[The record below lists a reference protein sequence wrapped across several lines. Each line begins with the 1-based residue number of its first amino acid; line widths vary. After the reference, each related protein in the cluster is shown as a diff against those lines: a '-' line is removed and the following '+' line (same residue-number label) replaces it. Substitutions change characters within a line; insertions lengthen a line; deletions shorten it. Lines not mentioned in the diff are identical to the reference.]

1 MSDLKA
7 VTENVVPSSIK
18 QVGIITKYTFLDY
31 FRSRRFLILAIIT
44 LLIGFLLTFAV
55 GYYNPPGFK
64 QSALDFYSNW
74 WGNATTFVVILSGIF
89 FGGDAISG
97 EFQNKTGYFS
107 IPNPIRRSSIYVGK
121 WLAAFIASTVIL
133 GVFTVIT
140 LGNGLAY
147 FGLNVPFQFWES
159 LLFTWIYLVA
169 VLGVTFFFSAL
180 FKSSS
185 IAILTTV
192 ILFLF
197 AFNIVELIMTAF
209 AQVEPW
215 FILTYG
221 AGIISSVFS
230 VPYPPHTTVLDA
242 GPLHLTTYVATIPEG
257 IVIMAV
263 YFLVTFI
270 LGLLLF
276 QRKEFT

>member
-1 MSDLKA
+1 
-7 VTENVVPSSIK
+7 
-18 QVGIITKYTFLDY
+18 
-31 FRSRRFLILAIIT
+31 
-44 LLIGFLLTFAV
+44 
-55 GYYNPPGFK
+55 
-64 QSALDFYSNW
+64 
-74 WGNATTFVVILSGIF
+74 
-89 FGGDAISG
+89 
-97 EFQNKTGYFS
+97 
-107 IPNPIRRSSIYVGK
+107 
-121 WLAAFIASTVIL
+121 
-133 GVFTVIT
+133 
-140 LGNGLAY
+140 LAY

>member
-97 EFQNKTGYFS
+97 EFQNKTATS
-107 IPNPIRRSSIYVGK
+107 
-121 WLAAFIASTVIL
+121 AFPTPD
-133 GVFTVIT
+133 GVLLFT
-140 LGNGLAY
+140 LGNG
-147 FGLNVPFQFWES
+147 
-159 LLFTWIYLVA
+159 
-169 VLGVTFFFSAL
+169 
-180 FKSSS
+180 
-185 IAILTTV
+185 
-192 ILFLF
+192 
-197 AFNIVELIMTAF
+197 
-209 AQVEPW
+209 
-215 FILTYG
+215 
-221 AGIISSVFS
+221 
-230 VPYPPHTTVLDA
+230 
-242 GPLHLTTYVATIPEG
+242 
-257 IVIMAV
+257 
-263 YFLVTFI
+263 
-270 LGLLLF
+270 
-276 QRKEFT
+276 